1 MSVTQMYIVYYNT
14 GRYGAAAVSY
24 VFSTIMPS
32 LVDSSSSSSDTFVVD
47 LDIDDKEERRPRQV
61 DRRRHQGPRGVRP
74 VVE

>member
-32 LVDSSSSSSDTFVVD
+32 LVDSSSDDEVDFLRHYESSQQQQQ
-47 LDIDDKEERRPRQV
+47 RQQLLLCLKV
-61 DRRRHQGPRGVRP
+61 SVLKLRS
-74 VVE
+74 

>member
-32 LVDSSSSSSDTFVVD
+32 LVDSSSDDEVDFLRHYESSQQQ
-47 LDIDDKEERRPRQV
+47 RQQLLLCLKV
-61 DRRRHQGPRGVRP
+61 NVLKLRS
-74 VVE
+74 

>member
-32 LVDSSSSSSDTFVVD
+32 LVDSSSDDEVDFLRHYESSQQQ
-47 LDIDDKEERRPRQV
+47 RQQLLLCLKV
-61 DRRRHQGPRGVRP
+61 SVLKLRS
-74 VVE
+74 

>member
-32 LVDSSSSSSDTFVVD
+32 LVDSSDDEVDFLRHYESSQQQQQ
-47 LDIDDKEERRPRQV
+47 RRQQLLLCLKVNVLKLRS
-61 DRRRHQGPRGVRP
+61 
-74 VVE
+74 

>member
-32 LVDSSSSSSDTFVVD
+32 LVDSSSSDDEVDFLRHYESS
-47 LDIDDKEERRPRQV
+47 
-61 DRRRHQGPRGVRP
+61 HQQQQQQLLLCLKVNVLKLRS
-74 VVE
+74 

>member
-32 LVDSSSSSSDTFVVD
+32 LVDSSSSSDDEVD
-47 LDIDDKEERRPRQV
+47 FLRHYESSQQQQRRQQLLLCLKVNVLKLRS
-61 DRRRHQGPRGVRP
+61 
-74 VVE
+74 

>member
-32 LVDSSSSSSDTFVVD
+32 LVDSSSSSDDEVD
-47 LDIDDKEERRPRQV
+47 FLRHYESSQQQRRQQLLLCLKVNVLKLRS
-61 DRRRHQGPRGVRP
+61 
-74 VVE
+74 

>member
-32 LVDSSSSSSDTFVVD
+32 LVDSSSDDEVDFLRHYESSQ
-47 LDIDDKEERRPRQV
+47 RQLLCLKV
-61 DRRRHQGPRGVRP
+61 NVLKLRS
-74 VVE
+74 

>member
-32 LVDSSSSSSDTFVVD
+32 LVDSSSSDDEVDFLRHYESSQQQQQ
-47 LDIDDKEERRPRQV
+47 RRQQLLLCLKVNVLKLRS
-61 DRRRHQGPRGVRP
+61 
-74 VVE
+74 